1 MPQFGTY
8 TDTRDG
14 TQYRVTRM
22 PDGRMWGVTPLSY
35 VTADSKLVNNNAA
48 NTALHGLLYRKADA
62 VVNAPA
68 GCVIPSRSTILA
80 MLNSL
85 GLGVVINGGSIPQ
98 AICVALLHAD
108 DGGSDLFGFGLRRS
122 GRSYS
127 GVPREFGEL
136 GWFFACDDFD
146 TITYTAM
153 IGLNPR
159 FSGGLTGFDED
170 LNWTTTRFIVTDESV
185 IVFDTVA
192 PVFSTFTDSRD
203 GHVYKTVLM
212 PDGKWWAAE
221 NLAWAGAGRDYNDN
235 PANRAIYG
243 RLYSSYESVEAVP
256 QGTKVPT
263 REDFNALIAV
273 SGGSKAGIAL
283 KSTDLWRYGAGTNVL
298 GFDGRPGGFGVES
311 GFYSMRSSGYFWAAP
326 DPSDLVNSPY
336 VLLEDYSDIFKEY
349 DSIKTNLFSIRF
361 IVDSGYIPDN
371 PFQILTPCTLQ
382 MLCDSKVANSSS
394 GRRRTVSRDSSFVF
408 SATLNLPSECEQF
421 EAVPYYNFPVI
432 GDCEIR
438 QLDLVKYT
446 FRDTENT
453 SSVKCMIVPTAMNKR
468 TGDFR
473 ISCEPNISMDE
484 AMLVATGSSSLEV
497 LSSSRALSLKCVWT
511 VSFLAA
517 TQFIEWLRGSV
528 NRIFTTSVAGM
539 KGVACQIGDSVSL
552 EIGSTDV
559 KISADLAIV
568 NTKQFPLNVTASRVG
583 NVVTVSTG
591 TAYIGTLVNRSGEI
605 VEVVATATNVLT
617 FTTYPENCYLLIR
630 EGGMGGADSNVTE
643 WLEL

>member
-8 TDTRDG
+8 TDT
-14 TQYRVTRM
+14 
-22 PDGRMWGVTPLSY
+22 
-35 VTADSKLVNNNAA
+35 
-48 NTALHGLLYRKADA
+48 
-62 VVNAPA
+62 
-68 GCVIPSRSTILA
+68 
-80 MLNSL
+80 
-85 GLGVVINGGSIPQ
+85 
-98 AICVALLHAD
+98 
-108 DGGSDLFGFGLRRS
+108 
-122 GRSYS
+122 
-127 GVPREFGEL
+127 
-136 GWFFACDDFD
+136 
-146 TITYTAM
+146 
-153 IGLNPR
+153 
-159 FSGGLTGFDED
+159 
-170 LNWTTTRFIVTDESV
+170 
-185 IVFDTVA
+185 
-192 PVFSTFTDSRD
+192 RD

-212 PDGKWWAAE
+212 PDGQWWAAE
-221 NLAWAGAGRDYNDN
+221 NLAWTGAGRDYDDN

-243 RLYSSYESVEAVP
+243 RLYSSYESVGAVP
-256 QGTKVPT
+256 KGTKVPT
-263 REDFNALIAV
+263 REDFNTLIAV
-273 SGGSKAGIAL
+273 SGGSLAGIAL
-283 KSTDLWRYGAGTNVL
+283 KSTDLWDYGAGTNVL
-298 GFDGRPGGFGVES
+298 GFDGRPGGSSDGS
-311 GFYSMRSSGYFWAAP
+311 GFYAIGEFGVFWAAP
-326 DPSDLVNSPY
+326 DPGGLMNSPY
-336 VLLEDYSDIFKEY
+336 VSLRYFSDILFEY

-408 SATLNLPSECEQF
+408 SATLNLPSECKQF
-421 EAVPYYNFPVI
+421 EAVPYYDFPVI

-528 NRIFTTSVAGM
+528 NRIFTTSVGGM

-591 TAYIGTLVNRSGEI
+591 TAYTGTLVNRSGEI

-630 EGGMGGADSNVTE
+630 QGNNVTE

>member
-1 MPQFGTY
+1 MSVVATPVATPEAGTY
-8 TDTRDG
+8 TSAQSVALASATPGASIYYTLDGSDPALAKIIQTGTFTDARDG
-14 TQYRVTRM
+14 YVYKMVKM
-22 PDGRMWGVTPLSY
+22 PDGVWWSAEDLRYNSVGSEVISPYGRVYLAPNAIASIPAGTWIPS
-35 VTADSKLVNNNAA
+35 NAA
-48 NTALHGLLYRKADA
+48 WNTMQNAIGAATAGMLL
-62 VVNAPA
+62 
-68 GCVIPSRSTILA
+68 RSSTDW
-80 MLNSL
+80 NS
-85 GLGVVINGGSIPQ
+85 
-98 AICVALLHAD
+98 
-108 DGGSDLFGFGLRRS
+108 
-122 GRSYS
+122 
-127 GVPREFGEL
+127 
-136 GWFFACDDFD
+136 
-146 TITYTAM
+146 
-153 IGLNPR
+153 GLN
-159 FSGGLTGFDED
+159 G
-170 LNWTTTRFIVTDESV
+170 TD
-185 IVFDTVA
+185 
-192 PVFSTFTDSRD
+192 P
-203 GHVYKTVLM
+203 
-212 PDGKWWAAE
+212 
-221 NLAWAGAGRDYNDN
+221 
-235 PANRAIYG
+235 YG
-243 RLYSSYESVEAVP
+243 
-256 QGTKVPT
+256 
-263 REDFNALIAV
+263 FNAKP
-273 SGGSKAGIAL
+273 GGV
-283 KSTDLWRYGAGTNVL
+283 KSTDALFVGRYAAWWADPATFYVRYTSDSDPALRGSAEAADLWHAIR
-298 GFDGRPGGFGVES
+298 F
-311 GFYSMRSSGYFWAAP
+311 AAP
-326 DPSDLVNSPY
+326 ANLVVPDVGSSTLYTEPLDISTSTT
-336 VLLEDYSDIFKEY
+336 VKAVAVKAGLDDSAILTADYLI
-349 DSIKTNLFSIRF
+349 
-361 IVDSGYIPDN
+361 N
-371 PFQILTPCTLQ
+371 PTGTFPILTPCTLQ

-421 EAVPYYNFPVI
+421 EAVPYYDFPVI

-453 SSVKCMIVPTAMNKR
+453 SSVKCMIVPNIMQKR

-497 LSSSRALSLKCVWT
+497 LSSSRSLSLKCVWT

-528 NRIFTTSVAGM
+528 NRIFTTSVGGM

-591 TAYIGTLVNRSGEI
+591 TGYTGTLVNRSGEI

-630 EGGMGGADSNVTE
+630 EGNNVTE

>member
-1 MPQFGTY
+1 MSILYGAVIGGKLYRIDTVTGVETVVGDGVDRSYIGVAVDSLGNLYASTLDGNIYKFHIATGTLTRTYVTGEDNSRAISIDSTLGKIYLGSMKGYGAILTVDMLTGAVTY
-8 TDTRDG
+8 TYGTGNVTDVEFSPAFGFTVIDTVDCELLRGTTLATIVQIASFGADLQAVCTRD
-14 TQYRVTRM
+14 
-22 PDGRMWGVTPLSY
+22 
-35 VTADSKLVNNNAA
+35 
-48 NTALHGLLYRKADA
+48 
-62 VVNAPA
+62 
-68 GCVIPSRSTILA
+68 
-80 MLNSL
+80 
-85 GLGVVINGGSIPQ
+85 
-98 AICVALLHAD
+98 
-108 DGGSDLFGFGLRRS
+108 
-122 GRSYS
+122 
-127 GVPREFGEL
+127 
-136 GWFFACDDFD
+136 
-146 TITYTAM
+146 
-153 IGLNPR
+153 
-159 FSGGLTGFDED
+159 
-170 LNWTTTRFIVTDESV
+170 
-185 IVFDTVA
+185 
-192 PVFSTFTDSRD
+192 
-203 GHVYKTVLM
+203 
-212 PDGKWWAAE
+212 E
-221 NLAWAGAGRDYNDN
+221 NLTWVSDYS
-235 PANRAIYG
+235 
-243 RLYSSYESVEAVP
+243 RLY
-256 QGTKVPT
+256 
-263 REDFNALIAV
+263 AV
-273 SGGSKAGIAL
+273 SGALVNLHTYTGFGQFWGIAIDG
-283 KSTDLWRYGAGTNVL
+283 DLLFVAVT
-298 GFDGRPGGFGVES
+298 GGKILS
-311 GFYSMRSSGYFWAAP
+311 RSSDNIA
-326 DPSDLVNSPY
+326 DDLTPITSTNR
-336 VLLEDYSDIFKEY
+336 DWQDIC
-349 DSIKTNLFSIRF
+349 T
-361 IVDSGYIPDN
+361 VPVYIPS
-371 PFQILTPCTLQ
+371 FQILAPCTLQ

-421 EAVPYYNFPVI
+421 ESVPYYNFPVI

-446 FRDTENT
+446 FRDTEKT
-453 SSVKCMIVPTAMNKR
+453 SSVKCVIVPNIMQKR

-528 NRIFTTSVAGM
+528 NRIFTTSVGGM

-591 TAYIGTLVNRSGEI
+591 AAYIGTLVNRSGEI

-630 EGGMGGADSNVTE
+630 EGHIGVLWHLVPGSNVTE

>member
-14 TQYRVTRM
+14 R
-22 PDGRMWGVTPLSY
+22 
-35 VTADSKLVNNNAA
+35 
-48 NTALHGLLYRKADA
+48 
-62 VVNAPA
+62 
-68 GCVIPSRSTILA
+68 
-80 MLNSL
+80 
-85 GLGVVINGGSIPQ
+85 
-98 AICVALLHAD
+98 
-108 DGGSDLFGFGLRRS
+108 
-122 GRSYS
+122 
-127 GVPREFGEL
+127 
-136 GWFFACDDFD
+136 
-146 TITYTAM
+146 
-153 IGLNPR
+153 
-159 FSGGLTGFDED
+159 
-170 LNWTTTRFIVTDESV
+170 
-185 IVFDTVA
+185 
-192 PVFSTFTDSRD
+192 
-203 GHVYKTVLM
+203 VYKIVLM

-221 NLAWAGAGRDYNDN
+221 NLAWTGAGRDYDDN

-243 RLYSSYESVEAVP
+243 RLYSFSDAPTICPPGSHLPSESEV
-256 QGTKVPT
+256 
-263 REDFNALIAV
+263 NALISAV
-273 SGGSKAGIAL
+273 STQVGKKLKATSGWD
-283 KSTDLWRYGAGTNVL
+283 SHGNGTDAY
-298 GFDGRPGGFGVES
+298 GFDCRPGGAF
-311 GFYSMRSSGYFWAAP
+311 SGYFRWIGDASEHWFGGSP
-326 DPSDLVNSPY
+326 DFGVFQMIYNSDDVGVSVGWSDPD
-336 VLLEDYSDIFKEY
+336 VLL
-349 DSIKTNLFSIRF
+349 SIRF
-361 IVDSGYIPDN
+361 IVDSGNIPAN
-371 PFQILTPCTLQ
+371 PLQILTPCTLQ

-421 EAVPYYNFPVI
+421 ESVPYYNFPVI

-446 FRDTENT
+446 FRDTEKT
-453 SSVKCMIVPTAMNKR
+453 SSVKCVIVPNIMQTR

-528 NRIFTTSVAGM
+528 NRIFTTSVGGM

-552 EIGSTDV
+552 EIGSADV

-591 TAYIGTLVNRSGEI
+591 TAYTGTLVNRSGEI

-630 EGGMGGADSNVTE
+630 EGHIGVLWHLVPDSNVTE